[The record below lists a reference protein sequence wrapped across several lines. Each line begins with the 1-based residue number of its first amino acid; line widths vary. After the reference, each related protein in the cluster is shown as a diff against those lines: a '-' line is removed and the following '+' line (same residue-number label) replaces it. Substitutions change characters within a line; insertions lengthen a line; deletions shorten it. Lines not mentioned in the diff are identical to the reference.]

1 MTNEQEKRLE
11 EIRNH
16 FTSYGH
22 CHEGDIFWLLTLID
36 EQRGEIEE
44 LKQMLQRWETDPLT
58 ELTDAN
64 AKVERLRKALLDD
77 HVQNNLF
84 RLGALASSGIKQ
96 ALADTEDKGWNN

>member
-58 ELTDAN
+58 ELTAVN
-64 AKVERLRKALLDD
+64 AKVEKLR
-77 HVQNNLF
+77 
-84 RLGALASSGIKQ
+84 GAFIRGYHEFESDESGMCFCGQ
-96 ALADTEDKGWNN
+96 DADQHQEGGG